1 MFPDGL
7 IVRVPTEP
15 NVQVGDHY
23 LLHWKRP
30 QALESEVQ
38 FARMDTSSLQSNE
51 TVFRID
57 VDLLEPGEHQVFYQV
72 ARAGHALTSHSLDVV
87 FETARN
93 LAAPRIERAEE
104 DGPGRQKLVADTA
117 ILGAYVTVPDVPLR
131 PGERFEVHWDG
142 YEHNGQQ
149 VIDTPEAGDGRRFKI
164 DPGVVAANMHQPG
177 DDHSRRFK
185 VFYHIVDENNVRS
198 APSDAVDLRVQP
210 LVIDNNV
217 KCLQAESNGELWR
230 SKLSAN
236 GAMLEVS
243 GVLLWPFAAP
253 GQLFTLAIQ
262 SGAVLRN
269 RVPVTAGE
277 YANARIQQW
286 LSVATYN
293 ELEEDKQYTVY
304 GEVSFDQGDS
314 WHKLRSL
321 RLIPKHS
328 K

>member
-1 MFPDGL
+1 M
-7 IVRVPTEP
+7 
-15 NVQVGDHY
+15 
-23 LLHWKRP
+23 
-30 QALESEVQ
+30 
-38 FARMDTSSLQSNE
+38 
-51 TVFRID
+51 
-57 VDLLEPGEHQVFYQV
+57 
-72 ARAGHALTSHSLDVV
+72 
-87 FETARN
+87 
-93 LAAPRIERAEE
+93 
-104 DGPGRQKLVADTA
+104 
-117 ILGAYVTVPDVPLR
+117 
-131 PGERFEVHWDG
+131 
-142 YEHNGQQ
+142 
-149 VIDTPEAGDGRRFKI
+149 
-164 DPGVVAANMHQPG
+164 
-177 DDHSRRFK
+177 
-185 VFYHIVDENNVRS
+185 RS
-198 APSDAVDLRVQP
+198 ALSDAVDLRVQP